1 METAPD
7 GRPGRRQGEGGR
19 GRLELGL
26 PAAAAGGGGR
36 EGLTISPSAALLR
49 EAREGEARE
58 GEEGPISPPANALSP
73 VPVTSRS
80 CDSRYHSPPPL
91 LSLLPECRVLQPLDG
106 RKVQVME
113 VGVLEG
119 LLGAD
124 AAGGVVRK
132 HAGQQV
138 NARGLQVREGFG
150 QVLRGQQQQQKG

>member
-80 CDSRYHSPPPL
+80 CDSRYHSPPPSS
-91 LSLLPECRVLQPLDG
+91 LSCLSAGFSSRS
-106 RKVQVME
+106 M
-113 VGVLEG
+113 
-119 LLGAD
+119 
-124 AAGGVVRK
+124 AARSRSWK
-132 HAGQQV
+132 
-138 NARGLQVREGFG
+138 
-150 QVLRGQQQQQKG
+150 

>member
-1 METAPD
+1 
-7 GRPGRRQGEGGR
+7 
-19 GRLELGL
+19 
-26 PAAAAGGGGR
+26 
-36 EGLTISPSAALLR
+36 
-49 EAREGEARE
+49 
-58 GEEGPISPPANALSP
+58 
-73 VPVTSRS
+73 
-80 CDSRYHSPPPL
+80 
-91 LSLLPECRVLQPLDG
+91 
-106 RKVQVME
+106 ME